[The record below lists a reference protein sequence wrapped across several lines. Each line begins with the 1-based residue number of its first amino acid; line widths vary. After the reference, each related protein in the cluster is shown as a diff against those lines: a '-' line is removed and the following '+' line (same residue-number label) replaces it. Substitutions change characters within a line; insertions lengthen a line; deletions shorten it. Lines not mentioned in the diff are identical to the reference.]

1 MATVGRPP
9 LADKNT
15 KRTPFQEPPPSG
27 PPLKKKGTP
36 PPPPLLPERT
46 PLPPDLR
53 EGDEPCICAK
63 EDAKGTYK
71 SANAIKIKGLCDNPS
86 VGKPRTKLCNE
97 RLEPYTSGNHIALSI
112 KTTSKSDIIS
122 WLDKIIDKKQLEWI
136 VRSVSEQKMESIS
149 EINKEKDL
157 QLKMKEEHLAPDI
170 VSVVVLSTDNFK
182 YDAILDALA
191 QAVYVRHEDKTKPV
205 YRMKP
210 IWLELISIM
219 VPSEDPATIYE
230 SMMAGTYKSIPY
242 TKTTWLE
249 RPFNITA
256 DSLRAIGIDPDRVEE
271 VILIMERCGEASGVT
286 ADGIV
291 RLTRKLVERGI
302 LAIDYK
308 LDNTCNTITASP
320 SSEEPDPL
328 PVRLVDFGTGFFPD
342 PTIVESVNRTYRG
355 SAPDSMFNSMM
366 LIFTMETFW
375 TYKTTQHYVQIAQSA
390 VEKAQSAVEEAES
403 EIKKAELEL
412 KKAELEEG
420 LAKAKAKAK
429 VYTDLLKGL
438 KDNGTIR
445 SLSLSIDDIIEY
457 LKLYEGK
464 RLDFTP
470 LFLLVHYTLGRP
482 TLVESYLKHETSYT
496 DAIKR
501 LHKESMEVILT
512 EISGML
518 GGSKRKTRR
527 RTKKHGKKGRTR
539 RR

>member
-1 MATVGRPP
+1 METVGRPP
-9 LADKNT
+9 TTGRPPLALG
-15 KRTPFQEPPPSG
+15 KRLSFQEALPFG
-27 PPLKKKGTP
+27 LKKKGT
-36 PPPPLLPERT
+36 PLLPERT
-46 PLPPDLR
+46 PLPPDLS

-71 SANAIKIKGLCDNPS
+71 RAYAIKEKDRCDNPS

-97 RLEPYTSGNHIALSI
+97 KLKDYTSGSHIALSI

-122 WLDKIIDKKQLEWI
+122 WLDEIFHKALLEKIVEACQK
-136 VRSVSEQKMESIS
+136 QKMESIS

-170 VSVVVLSTDNFK
+170 VSVVVLSTEHFK

-191 QAVYVRHEDKTKPV
+191 QAVYDRHEDKTKA
-205 YRMKP
+205 YRIKP
-210 IWLELISIM
+210 IWLELISTM
-219 VPSEDPATIYE
+219 VPSEDPAKIYE

-242 TKTTWLE
+242 TTTTWLE

-256 DSLRAIGIDPDRVEE
+256 DSLRAIGIDPDHVEE
-271 VILIMERCGEASGVT
+271 VVLIMERCGEASGIT

-320 SSEEPDPL
+320 SEEEPDPL

-342 PTIVESVNRTYRG
+342 PTIVKSVNDEYDG
-355 SAPDSMFNSMM
+355 NAPDSMFNSMM

-375 TYKTTQHYVQIAQSA
+375 KYNTSR
-390 VEKAQSAVEEAES
+390 EK
-403 EIKKAELEL
+403 K
-412 KKAELEEG
+412 
-420 LAKAKAKAK
+420 K
-429 VYTDLLKGL
+429 VYKDLLIGL
-438 KDNGTIR
+438 KTNGTIA
-445 SLSLSIDDIIEY
+445 SLSASIDDIIKY
-457 LKLYEGK
+457 LKLYEDED
-464 RLDFTP
+464 LEFTP

-496 DAIKR
+496 DTIKM
-501 LHKESMEVILT
+501 LHKQRMEGILT
-512 EISGML
+512 EISRML
-518 GGSKRKTRR
+518 GGSKRITRR